1 MYKWK
6 IDIILKISG
15 KQLTVYYSGDEDNSN
30 AVANLLLDHSYTSN
44 FKGFPN
50 EDGTKNVFVDVTE
63 IASFTISID
72 K

>member
-15 KQLTVYYSGDEDNSN
+15 KQLAVYYSGNEDNSN
-30 AVANLLLDHSYTSN
+30 AVAELLLNHSYSSS
-44 FKGFPN
+44 FKGFLN
-50 EDGTKNVFVDVTE
+50 EDGTKNVFVDVNE
-63 IASFTISID
+63 IASFTISVD